1 VTEFRVPQRVR
12 TALIKLAE
20 QSDDAIDEL
29 GGLLESNPDMLTS
42 RLAALEGSA
51 KLKNVRTDDAFSI
64 VEAIIPVL
72 YFQASNPSA
81 TFVRDIVRA
90 LTTGEK
96 NDPKLDKKAAAAFE
110 KNLTR
115 ILSRSGVVLKA
126 KAVSVATDVQRV
138 FSNARILTDL
148 RPVFGE
154 HVSEQ
159 ALGTVILHNLKIG
172 FAENGR
178 ESEFF
183 VTLDSQDLRN
193 LQAHIER
200 ALSKEAS
207 LKTFVEGTHL
217 KLIDTSSQE

>member
-1 VTEFRVPQRVR
+1 MAEFRVPQRVR
-12 TALIKLAE
+12 SALIKLAE
-20 QSDDAIDEL
+20 QSDEAIDEL
-29 GGLLESNPDMLTS
+29 GALLESNPDMLTS

-51 KLKNVRTDDAFSI
+51 KLTHVRTDDAFSI
-64 VEAIIPVL
+64 VEAVIPVL
-72 YFQASNPSA
+72 YFHASNPSA

-96 NDPKLDKKAAAAFE
+96 TDQKLDKKAGEPF
-110 KNLTR
+110 KRNLTR
-115 ILSRSGVVLKA
+115 ILSRSGIVLKT
-126 KAVSVATDVQRV
+126 KAVSVATDAQRL

-154 HVSEQ
+154 DVSEQ
-159 ALGTVILHNLKIG
+159 ALGTVILHSLKIG

-178 ESEFF
+178 ENEFF
-183 VTLDSQDLRN
+183 VTLDSKDLRN
-193 LQAHIER
+193 LQGHIAR

-217 KLIDTSSQE
+217 KLIDTSSKE